1 MGGFVK
7 TVWDLFDWLYNEL
20 NKINYNIKL
29 IFYNMADISDDFL
42 NNFKSIIERGLSDIN
57 KFDKNTISK

>member
-1 MGGFVK
+1 
-7 TVWDLFDWLYNEL
+7 
-20 NKINYNIKL
+20 
-29 IFYNMADISDDFL
+29 MADISDDFL